1 MKNIEDI
8 QKELQQMG
16 DHFQRLQDS
25 VAQLAKEQAQTKK
38 GQTGENKEA
47 FFASAERKGAA
58 YPLEGHVMG
67 QVAPK
72 TKEAYV
78 SLLLFTWSLL
88 QPETKAADD
97 GLVTVARIRESLHVD
112 TSLYHLF
119 CHMKETAGTELEMW
133 FQKVD
138 QSGGKSAYLLDTLI
152 LCQEMK
158 AESDA
163 SYGKLSQ
170 LYLFMGCNE
179 FMLKEAAE
187 AAQLIQ
193 ERNRYKY
200 LLCENHKWKSFDG
213 RTGECYLNLVG
224 DLNTSGQVAPASYY
238 ALWPETPEG
247 ATGVSKYAPKVMLKI
262 EVAEGAMVEKGQTLF
277 TIYGAKEDTD
287 RGFLS
292 GTHTVTYCGTSDWGY
307 ILLWKHNRRISG
319 VSSSGVP
326 SGVPSG
332 LSGLIQVAL
341 RSQSV
346 IQEALRSQSVI
357 QEAWGSQ
364 NAQNGREWADGAN
377 IREEQE
383 RLEKCI
389 LNRYEPFSVK
399 ADRDGIVHWQSC
411 VNKRPFWCIEQIDY
425 GGIEWQSAY
434 WNDAQKP
441 VIGRYRGWMDEMRK
455 KGITAINLQPG
466 DVFVSSDSMTPAT
479 IGKMPICTVE
489 KMKTLSEFIGQG

>member
-1 MKNIEDI
+1 MLKIEDI

-16 DHFQRLQDS
+16 DNFQRLQS
-25 VAQLAKEQAQTKK
+25 SLAQFAQEQAETKEA
-38 GQTGENKEA
+38 QTGENKET

-67 QVAPK
+67 QVDPK
-72 TKEAYV
+72 GKEAYL

-88 QPETKAADD
+88 QPEAKAADD
-97 GLVTVARIRESLHVD
+97 GLVTVARIWESLHVD
-112 TSLYHLF
+112 TPLYHLF

-138 QSGGKSAYLLDTLI
+138 QSGGKSAYLLDTLV

-158 AESDA
+158 AENDSA
-163 SYGKLSQ
+163 YGKLSQ
-170 LYLFMGCNE
+170 LYLFMGCKE
-179 FMLKEAAE
+179 SMLKEAAE

-200 LLCENHKWKSFDG
+200 LLCENHKWKSFEG

-224 DLNTSGQVAPASYY
+224 DLNTPGQVAPASYY
-238 ALWPETPEG
+238 ALWPEQAENAKG
-247 ATGVSKYAPKVMLKI
+247 GFKYAPKVMLKI

-277 TIYGAKEDTD
+277 TIYGAKKDTH

-292 GTHTVTYCGTSDWGY
+292 GTHTVTYSGTSDWGY
-307 ILLWKHNRRISG
+307 ILLWRHNRRIPDLSG
-319 VSSSGVP
+319 V
-326 SGVPSG
+326 
-332 LSGLIQVAL
+332 LSGMFSSVAL
-341 RSQSV
+341 G
-346 IQEALRSQSVI
+346 ALGV
-357 QEAWGSQ
+357 Q
-364 NAQNGREWADGAN
+364 NGRLNGREWADGAN

-389 LNRYEPFSVK
+389 LNHYEPFSVK

-434 WNDAQKP
+434 WNDAQNP
-441 VIGRYRGWMDEMRK
+441 VIGRYRGWKDDMRK
-455 KGITAINLQPG
+455 EGITAINLQPG
-466 DVFVSSDSMTPAT
+466 DVFVSSDYMTPAT

-489 KMKTLSEFIGQG
+489 KM

>member
-1 MKNIEDI
+1 MSKLQDIE
-8 QKELQQMG
+8 KELQQMG
-16 DHFQRLQDS
+16 DNFRRLQDS
-25 VAQLAKEQAQTKK
+25 VAQLAKEQA
-38 GQTGENKEA
+38 ESKEA
-47 FFASAERKGAA
+47 QAGETTEFLFASAERKGAA

-67 QVAPK
+67 HVMGQVDPK
-72 TKEAYV
+72 AKEAYV

-88 QPETKAADD
+88 QPEAKAADD

-112 TSLYHLF
+112 TPLYHLF

-170 LYLFMGCNE
+170 LYLFMGCKE
-179 FMLKEAAE
+179 SMLKEVAE
-187 AAQLIQ
+187 AVQLIQ

-200 LLCENHKWKSFDG
+200 LLCENHIWKSFEG

-224 DLNTSGQVAPASYY
+224 DLNTPGQVAPASYY
-238 ALWPETPEG
+238 ALWPEQAENV
-247 ATGVSKYAPKVMLKI
+247 TGGFKYAPKVMLKI
-262 EVAEGAMVEKGQTLF
+262 EVAEGAKVEKGQTLF
-277 TIYGAKEDTD
+277 TIYGAKKDTY

-292 GTHTVTYCGTSDWGY
+292 GTHTVTYSGISDWGY
-307 ILLWKHNRRISG
+307 ILLWKHNRHI
-319 VSSSGVP
+319 P
-326 SGVPSG
+326 SDFRGMLAFV
-332 LSGLIQVAL
+332 
-341 RSQSV
+341 
-346 IQEALRSQSVI
+346 
-357 QEAWGSQ
+357 
-364 NAQNGREWADGAN
+364 GRMWADDAN
-377 IREEQE
+377 IRKEQE
-383 RLEKCI
+383 QLEKCI

-425 GGIEWQSAY
+425 GGLEWQSAY
-434 WNDAQKP
+434 WNDAQNP
-441 VIGRYRGWMDEMRK
+441 VIGRYRGWKDDMRK
-455 KGITAINLQPG
+455 EGITAINLQPG
-466 DVFVSSDSMTPAT
+466 DVFVSSDYMTPAT

-489 KMKTLSEFIGQG
+489 KM

>member
-1 MKNIEDI
+1 MTKLENI

-16 DHFQRLQDS
+16 DHFRRLQDS
-25 VAQLAKEQAQTKK
+25 VAQLAQEQAQMKEA
-38 GQTGENKEA
+38 QAGENTEA
-47 FFASAERKGAA
+47 IFTSAERKGAA

-67 QVAPK
+67 QVDPK
-72 TKEAYV
+72 AKEAYV

-88 QPETKAADD
+88 QPEAKAADD

-112 TSLYHLF
+112 TPLYHLF

-170 LYLFMGCNE
+170 LYLFMGCKE
-179 FMLKEAAE
+179 SMLKEAAE
-187 AAQLIQ
+187 AVQLIQ

-200 LLCENHKWKSFDG
+200 LSCENHTWKSFEG

-224 DLNTSGQVAPASYY
+224 DLNTPGQVAPASYY
-238 ALWPETPEG
+238 ALWPEQAENV
-247 ATGVSKYAPKVMLKI
+247 TGGFKYAPKVMLKI
-262 EVAEGAMVEKGQTLF
+262 EVAEGARVEKGQTLF
-277 TIYGAKEDTD
+277 TIYGAKEDID

-332 LSGLIQVAL
+332 LSGLFQV
-341 RSQSV
+341 
-346 IQEALRSQSVI
+346 ALRSQSVI

-441 VIGRYRGWMDEMRK
+441 VIGRYRGWMDNMK
-455 KGITAINLQPG
+455 KEGITAINLQPG

-479 IGKMPICTVE
+479 IGKRPICVVE
-489 KMKTLSEFIGQG
+489 KM

>member
-1 MKNIEDI
+1 METINMLQKRLDNIGVEVQQIKDNLSQWQERQFQSAQSNQGKN
-8 QKELQQMG
+8 
-16 DHFQRLQDS
+16 
-25 VAQLAKEQAQTKK
+25 QATQ
-38 GQTGENKEA
+38 
-47 FFASAERKGAA
+47 FASAERTGSA

-67 QVAPK
+67 QVDPK
-72 TKEAYV
+72 GKEAYV

-88 QPETKAADD
+88 QPEAKAADD

-112 TSLYHLF
+112 TPLYHLF
-119 CHMKETAGTELEMW
+119 CHMKETAGIELEMW

-138 QSGGKSAYLLDTLI
+138 QSGGKSAYLLDTLV

-158 AESDA
+158 AENDSA
-163 SYGKLSQ
+163 YGKLSQ
-170 LYLFMGCNE
+170 LYLFMGCKE
-179 FMLKEAAE
+179 SMLKEAAE
-187 AAQLIQ
+187 AVQLIQ

-200 LLCENHKWKSFDG
+200 LLCENHKWKSFEG

-224 DLNTSGQVAPASYY
+224 DLNTPGQVAPASYY
-238 ALWPETPEG
+238 ALWPEEAEN
-247 ATGVSKYAPKVMLKI
+247 ATGGFKYAPKVMLKI

-277 TIYGAKEDTD
+277 TIYGTKKDTD

-319 VSSSGVP
+319 A
-326 SGVPSG
+326 
-332 LSGLIQVAL
+332 LSLVAFE
-341 RSQSV
+341 
-346 IQEALRSQSVI
+346 IF
-357 QEAWGSQ
+357 GG
-364 NAQNGREWADGAN
+364 QNGREWADGAN

-455 KGITAINLQPG
+455 EGITAIKLQPG

-489 KMKTLSEFIGQG
+489 KM

>member
-1 MKNIEDI
+1 MTKLEDI

-16 DHFQRLQDS
+16 DHFQQLQDS
-25 VAQLAKEQAQTKK
+25 VAQLAKEQAQM
-38 GQTGENKEA
+38 KEA
-47 FFASAERKGAA
+47 QAGEYTEAIFTSAERKGAA

-67 QVAPK
+67 QVDPK
-72 TKEAYV
+72 AKEAYV

-88 QPETKAADD
+88 QPEAKAADG

-112 TSLYHLF
+112 TPLYHLF
-119 CHMKETAGTELEMW
+119 CHMKETSSDDLETW
-133 FQKVD
+133 FPKVD
-138 QSGGKSAYLLDTLI
+138 QAGGKSAYLLDTLV

-158 AESDA
+158 AENDSA
-163 SYGKLSQ
+163 YGKLSQ

-187 AAQLIQ
+187 AVQLIQ

-200 LLCENHKWKSFDG
+200 LLCENHKWKSFEG

-224 DLNTSGQVAPASYY
+224 DLNTPGQVIPASYY
-238 ALWPETPEG
+238 ALWPEQAEN
-247 ATGVSKYAPKVMLKI
+247 ATGDFKYAPKVMLKI
-262 EVAEGAMVEKGQTLF
+262 EVAEGARVEKGQTLF

-307 ILLWKHNRRISG
+307 ILLWKYNRRI
-319 VSSSGVP
+319 P
-326 SGVPSG
+326 SGFRTE
-332 LSGLIQVAL
+332 AFE
-341 RSQSV
+341 SQT
-346 IQEALRSQSVI
+346 E
-357 QEAWGSQ
+357 
-364 NAQNGREWADGAN
+364 RECADGAN

-389 LNRYEPFSVK
+389 LNRYEPFYVK

-411 VNKRPFWCIEQIDY
+411 VNKRPFWSIEQIDY

-441 VIGRYRGWMDEMRK
+441 VIGRYRGWMDEMRE

-489 KMKTLSEFIGQG
+489 K

>member
-1 MKNIEDI
+1 MKVMEDI

-25 VAQLAKEQAQTKK
+25 VAQLAKEQA
-38 GQTGENKEA
+38 ESKEA
-47 FFASAERKGAA
+47 QAGETTEFLFASAERKGAA

-67 QVAPK
+67 QVDPK
-72 TKEAYV
+72 GKEAYV

-88 QPETKAADD
+88 QPEAKAADD

-112 TSLYHLF
+112 TPLYHLF

-213 RTGECYLNLVG
+213 KAGECYLNLVG
-224 DLNTSGQVAPASYY
+224 DLNTLGQVEPASYY
-238 ALWPETPEG
+238 ALWPEQAENT
-247 ATGVSKYAPKVMLKI
+247 TGGFKYAPKVMLKI
-262 EVAEGAMVEKGQTLF
+262 EVAEGAKVEKRQTLF
-277 TIYGAKEDTD
+277 TIYGAKKDTY

-292 GTHTVTYCGTSDWGY
+292 GTHTVTYSGISDWGY
-307 ILLWKHNRRISG
+307 ILLWKHNRHIPGDFRG
-319 VSSSGVP
+319 MLAFG
-326 SGVPSG
+326 
-332 LSGLIQVAL
+332 
-341 RSQSV
+341 
-346 IQEALRSQSVI
+346 
-357 QEAWGSQ
+357 
-364 NAQNGREWADGAN
+364 GRMWVDDAN

-383 RLEKCI
+383 QLEKCI

-425 GGIEWQSAY
+425 GGLEWQSAY
-434 WNDAQKP
+434 WNDAQNP
-441 VIGRYRGWMDEMRK
+441 VIGRYRGWKDDMRK
-455 KGITAINLQPG
+455 EGITAINLQPG
-466 DVFVSSDSMTPAT
+466 DVFVSSDYMTPAT

-489 KMKTLSEFIGQG
+489 KM

>member
-1 MKNIEDI
+1 MMKNIEDI

-67 QVAPK
+67 QVDPK
-72 TKEAYV
+72 AKEAYV

-88 QPETKAADD
+88 QPEAKAADD

-112 TSLYHLF
+112 TPLYHLF

-138 QSGGKSAYLLDTLI
+138 QSGGKSAYLLDTLV

-158 AESDA
+158 AENDSA
-163 SYGKLSQ
+163 YGKLSQ
-170 LYLFMGCNE
+170 LYLFMGCKE
-179 FMLKEAAE
+179 SMLKEAAE
-187 AAQLIQ
+187 AAGLIL
-193 ERNRYKY
+193 EKNRYKY

-213 RTGECYLNLVG
+213 KAGECYLNLVG
-224 DLNTSGQVAPASYY
+224 DLNTPGQVEPASYY
-238 ALWPETPEG
+238 ALWPEQAENT
-247 ATGVSKYAPKVMLKI
+247 TGGFKYAPKVMLKI
-262 EVAEGAMVEKGQTLF
+262 EVAEGAKVEKGQTLF
-277 TIYGAKEDTD
+277 TIYGAKKDTY

-292 GTHTVTYCGTSDWGY
+292 GTHTVTYSGISDWGY
-307 ILLWKHNRRISG
+307 ILLWKHNRRIPG
-319 VSSSGVP
+319 DFRGMLAFV
-326 SGVPSG
+326 
-332 LSGLIQVAL
+332 
-341 RSQSV
+341 
-346 IQEALRSQSVI
+346 
-357 QEAWGSQ
+357 
-364 NAQNGREWADGAN
+364 GRMWADDAN

-383 RLEKCI
+383 QLEKCI

-425 GGIEWQSAY
+425 GGLEWQSAY
-434 WNDAQKP
+434 WNDAQNP
-441 VIGRYRGWMDEMRK
+441 VIGRYRGWKDDMRK
-455 KGITAINLQPG
+455 EGITAINLQPG

-489 KMKTLSEFIGQG
+489 KM

>member
-1 MKNIEDI
+1 METIDMLQKRLDNIGVEVQQIKDNLSQWQERQSHSAQSNQGKN
-8 QKELQQMG
+8 
-16 DHFQRLQDS
+16 
-25 VAQLAKEQAQTKK
+25 QATQ
-38 GQTGENKEA
+38 
-47 FFASAERKGAA
+47 FASAERKGAA

-67 QVAPK
+67 QVDPK
-72 TKEAYV
+72 AKEAYV

-88 QPETKAADD
+88 QPEAKAADD

-112 TSLYHLF
+112 TPLYHLF

-138 QSGGKSAYLLDTLI
+138 QSGGKSAYLLDTLV

-158 AESDA
+158 AENDSA
-163 SYGKLSQ
+163 YGKLSQ
-170 LYLFMGCNE
+170 LYLFMGCKE
-179 FMLKEAAE
+179 FMLEEAAE
-187 AAQLIQ
+187 AVQLIQ

-213 RTGECYLNLVG
+213 KAGECYLNLVG
-224 DLNTSGQVAPASYY
+224 DLNTPGQVAPASYY
-238 ALWPETPEG
+238 ALWPEEAEN
-247 ATGVSKYAPKVMLKI
+247 ATGGFKYAPKVMLKI

-277 TIYGAKEDTD
+277 TIYGTKKDTD

-292 GTHTVTYCGTSDWGY
+292 GKHTVTYSGTSDWGY
-307 ILLWKHNRRISG
+307 ILLWKHNRRI
-319 VSSSGVP
+319 P
-326 SGVPSG
+326 SGF
-332 LSGLIQVAL
+332 LTEDFE
-341 RSQSV
+341 SQT
-346 IQEALRSQSVI
+346 E
-357 QEAWGSQ
+357 
-364 NAQNGREWADGAN
+364 RECADGAN

-389 LNRYEPFSVK
+389 LNRYELFSVK

-425 GGIEWQSAY
+425 GGLEWQSAY

-441 VIGRYRGWMDEMRK
+441 VIGRYRGWMDDMRK
-455 KGITAINLQPG
+455 EGITAIKLQPG

-489 KMKTLSEFIGQG
+489 KM

>member
-1 MKNIEDI
+1 MLKIEDI

-16 DHFQRLQDS
+16 DNFQRLQS
-25 VAQLAKEQAQTKK
+25 SLAQFAQEQAQTKEA
-38 GQTGENKEA
+38 QTGENKET

-67 QVAPK
+67 QVDPK
-72 TKEAYV
+72 GKEAYL

-88 QPETKAADD
+88 QPEAKAADD
-97 GLVTVARIRESLHVD
+97 GLVTVARIWESLHVD
-112 TSLYHLF
+112 TPLYHLF

-138 QSGGKSAYLLDTLI
+138 QSGGKSAYLLDTLV

-158 AESDA
+158 AENDSA
-163 SYGKLSQ
+163 YGKLSQ
-170 LYLFMGCNE
+170 LYLFMGCKE
-179 FMLKEAAE
+179 SMLKEAAE

-200 LLCENHKWKSFDG
+200 LLCENHKWKSFEG

-224 DLNTSGQVAPASYY
+224 DLNTPGQVAPASYY
-238 ALWPETPEG
+238 ALWPEQAENAKG
-247 ATGVSKYAPKVMLKI
+247 GFKYAPKVMLKI

-307 ILLWKHNRRISG
+307 IFLWKHNRRISG

-326 SGVPSG
+326 SGVPSA
-332 LSGLIQVAL
+332 IY
-341 RSQSV
+341 SV
-346 IQEALRSQSVI
+346 IR
-357 QEAWGSQ
+357 EAWRLQNALQNAQ
-364 NAQNGREWADGAN
+364 NAQNGKEWADGAN

-434 WNDAQKP
+434 WNDAQNP
-441 VIGRYRGWMDEMRK
+441 VIGRYRGWKDDMRK
-455 KGITAINLQPG
+455 EGITAINLQPG
-466 DVFVSSDSMTPAT
+466 DVFVSSDYMTPAT

-489 KMKTLSEFIGQG
+489 KM

>member
-1 MKNIEDI
+1 MTKLENI

-16 DHFQRLQDS
+16 DHFRRLQDS
-25 VAQLAKEQAQTKK
+25 VAQLAQEQAQTKK

-67 QVAPK
+67 QVDPK
-72 TKEAYV
+72 AKEAYV

-88 QPETKAADD
+88 QPEAKAADD

-112 TSLYHLF
+112 TPLYHLF

-138 QSGGKSAYLLDTLI
+138 QSGGKSAYLLDTLV

-158 AESDA
+158 AENDSA
-163 SYGKLSQ
+163 YGKLSQ
-170 LYLFMGCNE
+170 LYLFMGCKE

-187 AAQLIQ
+187 AAGLIL
-193 ERNRYKY
+193 EKNRYKY

-213 RTGECYLNLVG
+213 KAGECYLNLVG
-224 DLNTSGQVAPASYY
+224 DLNTPGQVEPASYY
-238 ALWPETPEG
+238 ALWPEQAENT
-247 ATGVSKYAPKVMLKI
+247 TGGFKYAPKVMLKI
-262 EVAEGAMVEKGQTLF
+262 EVAEGAKVEKGQTLF
-277 TIYGAKEDTD
+277 TIYGAKKDTY

-292 GTHTVTYCGTSDWGY
+292 GTHTVTYSGISDWGY
-307 ILLWKHNRRISG
+307 ILLWKHNRHI
-319 VSSSGVP
+319 P
-326 SGVPSG
+326 SDFRGMLAFV
-332 LSGLIQVAL
+332 
-341 RSQSV
+341 
-346 IQEALRSQSVI
+346 
-357 QEAWGSQ
+357 
-364 NAQNGREWADGAN
+364 GRMWADDAN

-383 RLEKCI
+383 QLEKCI

-425 GGIEWQSAY
+425 GGLEWQSAY
-434 WNDAQKP
+434 WNDAQNP
-441 VIGRYRGWMDEMRK
+441 VIGRYRGWKDDMRK
-455 KGITAINLQPG
+455 EGITAINLQPG
-466 DVFVSSDSMTPAT
+466 DVFVSSDTMTPAT

-489 KMKTLSEFIGQG
+489 KM

>member
-1 MKNIEDI
+1 METINMLQKRLENIGVEVQQIKDNLSQWQERQFQSAQSNQGKN
-8 QKELQQMG
+8 
-16 DHFQRLQDS
+16 
-25 VAQLAKEQAQTKK
+25 QATQ
-38 GQTGENKEA
+38 
-47 FFASAERKGAA
+47 FAGAERTGSA

-67 QVAPK
+67 QVDPK
-72 TKEAYV
+72 AKEAYV

-88 QPETKAADD
+88 QPEAKAADG

-112 TSLYHLF
+112 TPLYHLF
-119 CHMKETAGTELEMW
+119 CHMKETAGTELENW

-138 QSGGKSAYLLDTLI
+138 QSGGKSAYLLDTLV

-158 AESDA
+158 AENDSA
-163 SYGKLSQ
+163 YGKLSQ
-170 LYLFMGCNE
+170 LYLFMGCKE
-179 FMLKEAAE
+179 SMLKEAAE
-187 AAQLIQ
+187 AVQLIQ

-200 LLCENHKWKSFDG
+200 LSCENHQWKFFEG

-224 DLNTSGQVAPASYY
+224 DLNTPGQVAPASYY
-238 ALWPETPEG
+238 ALWPEEAEN
-247 ATGVSKYAPKVMLKI
+247 ATGGFKYAPKVMLKI
-262 EVAEGAMVEKGQTLF
+262 EVAEGATVEKGQTLF

-332 LSGLIQVAL
+332 VSNAIY
-341 RSQSV
+341 SV
-346 IQEALRSQSVI
+346 IR
-357 QEAWGSQ
+357 EAWRLQNAQ
-364 NAQNGREWADGAN
+364 NAQNGKECADGAN

-389 LNRYEPFSVK
+389 LNHYEPFSVK

-425 GGIEWQSAY
+425 GRIEWRSAY

-441 VIGRYRGWMDEMRK
+441 VIGRYRGWMDDMK
-455 KGITAINLQPG
+455 KEGITAIKLQPG

-489 KMKTLSEFIGQG
+489 KM

>member
-1 MKNIEDI
+1 MLKIEDI

-16 DHFQRLQDS
+16 DNFQRLQS
-25 VAQLAKEQAQTKK
+25 SLAQFAQEQAQTKEA
-38 GQTGENKEA
+38 QTGENKET
-47 FFASAERKGAA
+47 FFASAESKGAA

-67 QVAPK
+67 QVDPK
-72 TKEAYV
+72 GKEAYV

-88 QPETKAADD
+88 QPEAKAADD
-97 GLVTVARIRESLHVD
+97 GLVTVARIRESIQVD
-112 TSLYHLF
+112 TPLYNLF
-119 CHMKETAGTELEMW
+119 CHMKETSSSDLENW

-152 LCQEMK
+152 LCLEMK
-158 AESDA
+158 AENDG

-170 LYLFMGCNE
+170 LYLFMGCKE

-187 AAQLIQ
+187 AVQLIQ

-200 LLCENHKWKSFDG
+200 LLCENHKWKSFEG

-224 DLNTSGQVAPASYY
+224 DLNTPGQVAPASYY
-238 ALWPETPEG
+238 ALWPEEAEN
-247 ATGVSKYAPKVMLKI
+247 ATGGFKYAPKVMLKI
-262 EVAEGAMVEKGQTLF
+262 EVAEGATVEKGQTLF

-307 ILLWKHNRRISG
+307 IFLWKHNRRIPG
-319 VSSSGVP
+319 DFRGM
-326 SGVPSG
+326 
-332 LSGLIQVAL
+332 LAL
-341 RSQSV
+341 V
-346 IQEALRSQSVI
+346 
-357 QEAWGSQ
+357 
-364 NAQNGREWADGAN
+364 GRMWADDAN

-383 RLEKCI
+383 QLEKCI

-425 GGIEWQSAY
+425 GGLEWQSAY

-441 VIGRYRGWMDEMRK
+441 VIGRYRGWMDDMK
-455 KGITAINLQPG
+455 KEGITAIKLQPG

-489 KMKTLSEFIGQG
+489 KM

>member
-1 MKNIEDI
+1 MMKNIEDI

-16 DHFQRLQDS
+16 DNFRRLQNS
-25 VAQLAKEQAQTKK
+25 VAQLAQEQAQMKEA
-38 GQTGENKEA
+38 QAGENKEA

-67 QVAPK
+67 QVDPK
-72 TKEAYV
+72 GKEAYL
-78 SLLLFTWSLL
+78 SLLIFTWSLL
-88 QPETKAADD
+88 QPEAKAADD
-97 GLVTVARIRESLHVD
+97 GLVTVARIWESLHVD
-112 TSLYHLF
+112 TPLYHLF

-138 QSGGKSAYLLDTLI
+138 QSGGKSAYLLDTLV

-158 AESDA
+158 AENDSA
-163 SYGKLSQ
+163 YGKLSQ
-170 LYLFMGCNE
+170 LYLFMGCKE
-179 FMLKEAAE
+179 SMLKEAAE

-200 LLCENHKWKSFDG
+200 LLCENHKWKSFEG

-224 DLNTSGQVAPASYY
+224 DLNTPGQVAPASYY
-238 ALWPETPEG
+238 ALWPEQAENAKG
-247 ATGVSKYAPKVMLKI
+247 GFKYAPKVMLKI

-277 TIYGAKEDTD
+277 TIYGAKKDTH

-292 GTHTVTYCGTSDWGY
+292 GTHTVTYSGTSDWGY
-307 ILLWKHNRRISG
+307 ILLWKHNRRI
-319 VSSSGVP
+319 P
-326 SGVPSG
+326 D
-332 LSGLIQVAL
+332 LSGIFQSVAL
-341 RSQSV
+341 
-346 IQEALRSQSVI
+346 
-357 QEAWGSQ
+357 WGQ
-364 NAQNGREWADGAN
+364 NGRLNGREWADGAN

-389 LNRYEPFSVK
+389 LNHYEPFSVK

-425 GGIEWQSAY
+425 GEIEWQSAY
-434 WNDAQKP
+434 WHDAQNP
-441 VIGRYRGWMDEMRK
+441 VIGQYRGWMDDMRE

-466 DVFVSSDSMTPAT
+466 DVFVSSDYMTPAT

-489 KMKTLSEFIGQG
+489 KM

>member
-1 MKNIEDI
+1 MMKNIEDI

-67 QVAPK
+67 QVDPK
-72 TKEAYV
+72 AKEAYV
-78 SLLLFTWSLL
+78 FLLLFTWSLL
-88 QPETKAADD
+88 QPEAKAADD

-112 TSLYHLF
+112 TPLYHLF

-133 FQKVD
+133 FQKVH
-138 QSGGKSAYLLDTLI
+138 QSSGKSAYLLDTLA

-158 AESDA
+158 AENDSA
-163 SYGKLSQ
+163 YGKLSQ
-170 LYLFMGCNE
+170 LYLFMGCKE
-179 FMLKEAAE
+179 SMLKEAAE
-187 AAQLIQ
+187 AVQLIQ

-213 RTGECYLNLVG
+213 KAGECYLNLVG
-224 DLNTSGQVAPASYY
+224 DLNTPGQVAPASYY
-238 ALWPETPEG
+238 ALWPEQAENV
-247 ATGVSKYAPKVMLKI
+247 TGGFKYAPKVMLKI
-262 EVAEGAMVEKGQTLF
+262 EVAEGARVEKGQTLF

-292 GTHTVTYCGTSDWGY
+292 GTHTVTYSGTSDWGY
-307 ILLWKHNRRISG
+307 ILLWKYNRSIPDLSG
-319 VSSSGVP
+319 VLSSVVLGALGV
-326 SGVPSG
+326 
-332 LSGLIQVAL
+332 
-341 RSQSV
+341 
-346 IQEALRSQSVI
+346 
-357 QEAWGSQ
+357 
-364 NAQNGREWADGAN
+364 QNGRKWADGAN

-389 LNRYEPFSVK
+389 LNHYEPFSVK

-411 VNKRPFWCIEQIDY
+411 VNKRPFWSIEQIDY

-434 WNDAQKP
+434 WNDAQNP
-441 VIGRYRGWMDEMRK
+441 VIGRYRGWKDDMRK

-466 DVFVSSDSMTPAT
+466 DVFVSSDYMTPAT

-489 KMKTLSEFIGQG
+489 KM

>member
-1 MKNIEDI
+1 MTKLENI

-16 DHFQRLQDS
+16 DHFRRLQDS
-25 VAQLAKEQAQTKK
+25 VAQLAQEQAQMKEA
-38 GQTGENKEA
+38 QAGENKEA
-47 FFASAERKGAA
+47 IFTSAERKGAA

-67 QVAPK
+67 QVDPK
-72 TKEAYV
+72 AKEAYV

-88 QPETKAADD
+88 QPEAKAADG

-112 TSLYHLF
+112 TPLYHLF
-119 CHMKETAGTELEMW
+119 CHMKETASTELEMW
-133 FQKVD
+133 FQKVH
-138 QSGGKSAYLLDTLI
+138 QSGGKSAYLLDTLV

-158 AESDA
+158 AENDSA
-163 SYGKLSQ
+163 YGKLSQ

-187 AAQLIQ
+187 AVQLIQ

-200 LLCENHKWKSFDG
+200 LLCENHKWKSFEG

-224 DLNTSGQVAPASYY
+224 DLNTPGQVIPASYY
-238 ALWPETPEG
+238 ALWPEQAEN
-247 ATGVSKYAPKVMLKI
+247 ATGDFKYAPKVMLKI
-262 EVAEGAMVEKGQTLF
+262 EVAEGARVEKGQTLF

-307 ILLWKHNRRISG
+307 ILLWKYNRRI
-319 VSSSGVP
+319 P
-326 SGVPSG
+326 SGFRTE
-332 LSGLIQVAL
+332 AFE
-341 RSQSV
+341 SQT
-346 IQEALRSQSVI
+346 E
-357 QEAWGSQ
+357 
-364 NAQNGREWADGAN
+364 RECADGAN

-411 VNKRPFWCIEQIDY
+411 VNKRPFWSIEQIDY

-441 VIGRYRGWMDEMRK
+441 VIGRYRGWMDDMKK

-479 IGKMPICTVE
+479 IGKRPICVVE
-489 KMKTLSEFIGQG
+489 EM

>member
-1 MKNIEDI
+1 MTKLEDI

-16 DHFQRLQDS
+16 DNFRRLQNS
-25 VAQLAKEQAQTKK
+25 VAQLAKEQAQMKEA
-38 GQTGENKEA
+38 QAGENKEA
-47 FFASAERKGAA
+47 IFAGAERTGSA

-67 QVAPK
+67 QVELK
-72 TKEAYV
+72 GKEAYA

-88 QPETKAADD
+88 QPEAKAADD

-112 TSLYHLF
+112 TPLYHLF
-119 CHMKETAGTELEMW
+119 CHMRETAGTELEMW

-138 QSGGKSAYLLDTLI
+138 QSGGKSAYLLDTLV

-158 AESDA
+158 AENDSA
-163 SYGKLSQ
+163 YGKLSQ
-170 LYLFMGCNE
+170 LYLFMGCKE
-179 FMLKEAAE
+179 SMLKEAAE
-187 AAQLIQ
+187 AVQLIQ

-200 LLCENHKWKSFDG
+200 LLCENHKWKSFEG

-224 DLNTSGQVAPASYY
+224 DLNTPGQVAPASYY
-238 ALWPETPEG
+238 ALWPEEAEN
-247 ATGVSKYAPKVMLKI
+247 ATGGFKYAPKVMLKI
-262 EVAEGAMVEKGQTLF
+262 EVAEGATVEKGQTLF
-277 TIYGAKEDTD
+277 TIYGAKKDTY

-292 GTHTVTYCGTSDWGY
+292 GTHTVTYSGTSDWGY
-307 ILLWKHNRRISG
+307 ILLWKHNRRIPG
-319 VSSSGVP
+319 DFRGMLVLVGTM
-326 SGVPSG
+326 
-332 LSGLIQVAL
+332 
-341 RSQSV
+341 
-346 IQEALRSQSVI
+346 
-357 QEAWGSQ
+357 
-364 NAQNGREWADGAN
+364 WADDAN

-383 RLEKCI
+383 QLEKCI

-425 GGIEWQSAY
+425 GGVEWQSAY

-441 VIGRYRGWMDEMRK
+441 VIGRYRGWKDDMRK

-489 KMKTLSEFIGQG
+489 KM

>member
-1 MKNIEDI
+1 MTKLENI

-16 DHFQRLQDS
+16 DNFRRLQDS
-25 VAQLAKEQAQTKK
+25 VAQLAQEQAQTKK

-67 QVAPK
+67 QVDPK
-72 TKEAYV
+72 AKEAYV

-88 QPETKAADD
+88 QPEAKAADD

-112 TSLYHLF
+112 TPLYHLF

-138 QSGGKSAYLLDTLI
+138 QSGGKSAYLLDTLV

-158 AESDA
+158 AENDSA
-163 SYGKLSQ
+163 YGKLSQ
-170 LYLFMGCNE
+170 LYLFMGCKE
-179 FMLKEAAE
+179 SMLKEAAE
-187 AAQLIQ
+187 AAGLIL
-193 ERNRYKY
+193 EKNRYKY

-213 RTGECYLNLVG
+213 KAGECYLNLVG
-224 DLNTSGQVAPASYY
+224 DLNTPGQVEPASYY
-238 ALWPETPEG
+238 ALWPEQAENT
-247 ATGVSKYAPKVMLKI
+247 TGGFKYAPKVMLKI
-262 EVAEGAMVEKGQTLF
+262 EVAEGAKVEKGQTLF
-277 TIYGAKEDTD
+277 TIYGAKKDTY

-292 GTHTVTYCGTSDWGY
+292 GTHTVTYSGISDWGY
-307 ILLWKHNRRISG
+307 ILLWKHNRHI
-319 VSSSGVP
+319 P
-326 SGVPSG
+326 SDFRGMLAFV
-332 LSGLIQVAL
+332 
-341 RSQSV
+341 
-346 IQEALRSQSVI
+346 
-357 QEAWGSQ
+357 
-364 NAQNGREWADGAN
+364 GRMWADDAN

-383 RLEKCI
+383 QLEKCI

-425 GGIEWQSAY
+425 GGLEWQSAY
-434 WNDAQKP
+434 WNDAQNP
-441 VIGRYRGWMDEMRK
+441 VIGRYRGWKDDMRK
-455 KGITAINLQPG
+455 EGITAINLQPG
-466 DVFVSSDSMTPAT
+466 DVFVSSDYMTPAT

-489 KMKTLSEFIGQG
+489 KM

>member
-1 MKNIEDI
+1 MTKLEDI

-16 DHFQRLQDS
+16 DNFRRLQNS
-25 VAQLAKEQAQTKK
+25 VAQLAQEQAQMKEA
-38 GQTGENKEA
+38 QAGENTEA
-47 FFASAERKGAA
+47 IFTSAERKGAA

-67 QVAPK
+67 QVDPK
-72 TKEAYV
+72 AKEAYV

-88 QPETKAADD
+88 QPEAKAADD

-112 TSLYHLF
+112 TPLYHLF

-193 ERNRYKY
+193 ARNRYKY

-213 RTGECYLNLVG
+213 KAGECYLNLVG
-224 DLNTSGQVAPASYY
+224 DLNTPGQVAPASYY
-238 ALWPETPEG
+238 ALWPEEAENT
-247 ATGVSKYAPKVMLKI
+247 TGGFKYAPKVMLKI

-277 TIYGAKEDTD
+277 TIYGAKKDTY

-292 GTHTVTYCGTSDWGY
+292 GTHTVTYSGTSDWGY
-307 ILLWKHNRRISG
+307 ILLWKHNRRIPGAFSR
-319 VSSSGVP
+319 VVFE
-326 SGVPSG
+326 VLG
-332 LSGLIQVAL
+332 L
-341 RSQSV
+341 
-346 IQEALRSQSVI
+346 
-357 QEAWGSQ
+357 Q
-364 NAQNGREWADGAN
+364 NAQNGKEWADGAN

-389 LNRYEPFSVK
+389 LNHYEPFSVK

-455 KGITAINLQPG
+455 EGITAIKLQPG

-479 IGKMPICTVE
+479 IGKRPICVVE
-489 KMKTLSEFIGQG
+489 KM